1 MSSKK
6 KPAAKSKPAPG
17 PLLKLKFEK
26 FPDKQVPVFF
36 EVSKLC
42 FYADFGFEQYEAAS
56 VAQLKQ
62 KITAAIKNG
71 ATPQAVWVPMIY
83 ISIDVQHGR
92 TGYKQSLDLQFDVDI
107 EREYFCIGRGGKLLG
122 CDWGIPEKSR
132 NSHTHDT
139 YGAVAQMKP
148 KNLNAPIYKTD
159 RNSWDGGRGVD
170 ALVPYTEQLWT
181 ELGEQIRE
189 LRAQAAGLIHH
200 VAAGKLEVFTNFIFD
215 FEQHGRA
222 QVAPQKKPAEPKKV
236 LGKSFRQVR
245 EETSVTDPVAKLT
258 SFVNAGRA
266 AQEAV
271 DQAIANYKPPAARK
285 SKPKITFSG
294 AEVHFDGKTIELTP
308 GPLPGSIRIPLLKH
322 YPQMQS
328 AHVLKD
334 GRVQLVVGIM
344 ASDKPVYLSI
354 DQLQQ
359 KLNKQPGPIAELF
372 ENGEPARK
380 DKELVNA

>member
-62 KITAAIKNG
+62 KITAAIKSG
-71 ATPQAVWVPMIY
+71 ATPEPQWTHVIQVEFYPDRTYNPKDIYSGQFEVTVEHGYAIVRKGQVLYARWHFKPNERMERADEIPEFGKTFKCLQLPLVSPNRPGVWKRVFLATYDEQLFKQLLQINKVFDRLFEQLF
-83 ISIDVQHGR
+83 ISLSARNLPAWFGM
-92 TGYKQSLDLQFDVDI
+92 
-107 EREYFCIGRGGKLLG
+107 
-122 CDWGIPEKSR
+122 GIP
-132 NSHTHDT
+132 
-139 YGAVAQMKP
+139 GV
-148 KNLNAPIYKTD
+148 
-159 RNSWDGGRGVD
+159 GGGM
-170 ALVPYTEQLWT
+170 ATK
-181 ELGEQIRE
+181 
-189 LRAQAAGLIHH
+189 
-200 VAAGKLEVFTNFIFD
+200 KL
-215 FEQHGRA
+215 
-222 QVAPQKKPAEPKKV
+222 AEPKKA
-236 LGKSFRQVR
+236 LGKSFSQVR
-245 EETSVTDPVAKLT
+245 EETSVTDPMAKLT

-266 AQEAV
+266 AQQDV
-271 DQAIANYKPPAARK
+271 DQAIAKYKPPAGRK
-285 SKPKITFSG
+285 SKPKIGFSS
-294 AEVHFDGKTIELTP
+294 AEVHFDGKIIELTP
-308 GPLPGSIRIPLLKH
+308 GPLPVSIRIPLLKH

-372 ENGEPARK
+372 ESDEPARK